1 MRNFGL
7 AHTGTRL
14 ACSLLVGNFPCS
26 MHRFCSA
33 NLGIHEVLAVAVRAR
48 ALPYISRAAEYMP
61 QAMRAID
68 EDIARAHYLRDQA
81 TLRALE
87 GIYGTDDVATF
98 ERREYLLRIMRQDCE
113 DAIWKRLTRV
123 VRTEDQAKSVEK
135 GVQDVKRLA
144 DESARSGLVL
154 FDKFLARRKCSMC
167 PEHEEEYAEL
177 CANVIIK
184 FETRDLEHR
193 FLTLRQRV
201 REYEII
207 QTCGWDIVIR
217 TPDSEIER
225 LLAESHLILT
235 EPLHARIWSSSLAF
249 AREAV
254 LNFYIYLSHTRTTI
268 AVASILAALH
278 SLAARHPNLV
288 DICQSLQYARAE
300 VSRRPNGR
308 APGSVHALPSVLTGR
323 VPLPALHR
331 MEETEGGAGSYDPS
345 VLHELFPKLG
355 DVPPGEMLCH
365 ASITNAATI
374 LSSNSFEG
382 WVRSDTSPPASHT
395 APRMTS
401 PPPKRLKTEAKA
413 AAEASPALLQFY
425 VEDEDEDET
434 GWLDESD
441 DEVVPSSL
449 PSWLPSP
456 CTPENA
462 DEAMYHEAMRYAN
475 GNE

>member
-1 MRNFGL
+1 
-7 AHTGTRL
+7 
-14 ACSLLVGNFPCS
+14 
-26 MHRFCSA
+26 
-33 NLGIHEVLAVAVRAR
+33 
-48 ALPYISRAAEYMP
+48 
-61 QAMRAID
+61 MRAID

-254 LNFYIYLSHTRTTI
+254 LNFSIYLSQTRTTI

-278 SLAARHPNLV
+278 SLAAWHPNLV

-374 LSSNSFEG
+374 LSSSSYEG

>member
-1 MRNFGL
+1 MG
-7 AHTGTRL
+7 
-14 ACSLLVGNFPCS
+14 
-26 MHRFCSA
+26 
-33 NLGIHEVLAVAVRAR
+33 AR
-48 ALPYISRAAEYMP
+48 ALPYVSRAAEYMP

-87 GIYGTDDVATF
+87 GIYGTDHVATMD
-98 ERREYLLRIMRQDCE
+98 RREHLLSIMLQECKDVLR
-113 DAIWKRLTRV
+113 KRLTRV
-123 VRTEDQAKSVEK
+123 ARTEDQAKSVEK
-135 GVQDVKRLA
+135 DVQDAERLA
-144 DESARSGLVL
+144 DECARSGLVL

-167 PEHEEEYAEL
+167 PAHEEDYALL

-184 FETRDLEHR
+184 FETQDRVRRVLSPR
-193 FLTLRQRV
+193 KRV

-254 LNFYIYLSHTRTTI
+254 LNFSIYLSQTRTTI

-278 SLAARHPNLV
+278 SLAAWHPNLV

-308 APGSVHALPSVLTGR
+308 APGSVHALPPVLTER

-374 LSSNSFEG
+374 LSSSSFEG
-382 WVRSDTSPPASHT
+382 WVRSDSSPPASHT
-395 APRMTS
+395 APRMMS

-413 AAEASPALLQFY
+413 AAEASAALLQFS
-425 VEDEDEDET
+425 VEDEDEEET

-456 CTPENA
+456 CTPENV
-462 DEAMYHEAMRYAN
+462 DEAWFKAMYHEAMHYAN